1 MTLNDI
7 FAYGT
12 FFFESLADLLQA
24 TPFIWFWGLIAVI
37 IIVKMF
43 IDFCK
48 FK

>member
-7 FAYGT
+7 FDYAT

-37 IIVKMF
+37 IAVKAF
-43 IDFCK
+43 IEFCK
-48 FK
+48 LK